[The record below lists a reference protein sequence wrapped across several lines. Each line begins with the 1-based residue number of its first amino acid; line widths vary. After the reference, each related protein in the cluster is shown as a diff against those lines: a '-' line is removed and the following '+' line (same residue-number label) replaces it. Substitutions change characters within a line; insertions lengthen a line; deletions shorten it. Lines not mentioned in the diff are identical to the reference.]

1 MKKLLIASGC
11 SFTWTRYQHL
21 KFWPE
26 LLAEKLN
33 MDLINLGKDGAS
45 NQYIHDITID
55 TIYESKNIGLV
66 VSAWSGFDRTISLD
80 CSESLLD
87 IPQPECPFGDLDIMD
102 TKMNLKNCRN
112 TTQSRKYPRYM
123 IEKGIR
129 NMLSLASFCRDKNL
143 PYLQLSSVLECMP
156 ILSDEIAK
164 LMLQY
169 KPFMDLDRPNIIGW
183 PFSKSIGGFNVHES
197 INTPANSDMVENRG
211 HPNQN
216 GHEYMSDIIY
226 KKCGEVYEFF
236 SRKNLL

>member
-11 SFTWTRYQHL
+11 SFTWSLQQHL

-33 MDLINLGKDGAS
+33 MDFINLGKDGAS
-45 NQYIHDITID
+45 NQYIHDLTID

-143 PYLQLSSVLECMP
+143 PYLQLSSVLLCMP

-169 KPFMDLDRPNIIGW
+169 KPFMDLDNQNIIGW
-183 PFSKSIGGFNVHES
+183 PFLQSMGGFNFFEIVDCHD
-197 INTPANSDMVENRG
+197 SDHPTQDG
-211 HPNQN
+211 HD
-216 GHEYMSDIIY
+216 HVSDIIY
-226 KKCGEVYEFF
+226 KRYGEIYG
-236 SRKNLL
+236 

>member
-11 SFTWTRYQHL
+11 SFTWSRDQHL

-33 MDLINLGKDGAS
+33 MDFINLGKDGAS
-45 NQYIHDITID
+45 NQYIHDLTID

-143 PYLQLSSVLECMP
+143 PYLQLASIMNCMP
-156 ILSDEIAK
+156 ISSKEITK

-197 INTPANSDMVENRG
+197 INTPVNSDMVENIG

>member
-1 MKKLLIASGC
+1 
-11 SFTWTRYQHL
+11 
-21 KFWPE
+21 
-26 LLAEKLN
+26 
-33 MDLINLGKDGAS
+33 MDFINLGKDGAS
-45 NQYIHDITID
+45 NQYIHDLTID

-80 CSESLLD
+80 ASESFLD

-143 PYLQLSSVLECMP
+143 PYLQLSSVLQCMP

-183 PFSKSIGGFNVHES
+183 PFFKHIGGFHIYPIVKEF
-197 INTPANSDMVENRG
+197 DDYDG
-211 HPNQN
+211 HPGQT
-216 GHEYMSDIIY
+216 GHEHICDIIY
-226 KKCGEVYEFF
+226 KRYGEIYG
-236 SRKNLL
+236 

>member
-11 SFTWTRYQHL
+11 SFTWSRDQHL

-33 MDLINLGKDGAS
+33 MDFINLGIDGGS

-66 VSAWSGFDRTISLD
+66 VSAWSGFDRTISIEEAD
-80 CSESLLD
+80 HHLD

-102 TKMNLKNCRN
+102 TKINLKNSRN
-112 TTQSRKYPRYM
+112 ATQSRKYPRYM

-143 PYLQLSSVLECMP
+143 PYLQLSSVLQCMP

-197 INTPANSDMVENRG
+197 INTPVNSDMVENIG